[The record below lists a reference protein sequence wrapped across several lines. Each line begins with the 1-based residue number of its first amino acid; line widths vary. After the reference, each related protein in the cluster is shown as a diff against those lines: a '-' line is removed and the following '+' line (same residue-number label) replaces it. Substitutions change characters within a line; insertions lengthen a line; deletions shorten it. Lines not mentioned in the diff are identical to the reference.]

1 MALEEFTSGGARDF
15 RQRYLK
21 VFGFF
26 PVEDRE
32 ILVRVTEVSDARMSF
47 TDERGIQ
54 YTAYADKGVF
64 FRFIP
69 VTKRLFY
76 YDGRLCLAHRKPAR
90 QYQRGIT
97 YANTVFQ
104 TVYGTPLDVDFD
116 SVKAYVNYKSAKLPD
131 GCKILTDYLGI
142 VDGSVFLYNQMIG
155 AINEKNVALD
165 VPVFRQEVIDALRI
179 NNMKQ
184 EVLV

>member
-1 MALEEFTSGGARDF
+1 MLF
-15 RQRYLK
+15 R
-21 VFGFF
+21 
-26 PVEDRE
+26 
-32 ILVRVTEVSDARMSF
+32 S
-47 TDERGIQ
+47 
-54 YTAYADKGVF
+54 
-64 FRFIP
+64 
-69 VTKRLFY
+69 
-76 YDGRLCLAHRKPAR
+76 
-90 QYQRGIT
+90 